1 MTLEEASC
9 NLGKR
14 VLYKPYKTCSSELYE
29 YGKITSVVGRNVF
42 VLYDGDFNSKAT
54 KSEDIEF
61 I

>member
-1 MTLEEASC
+1 MTLSEASC

-14 VLYKPYKTCSSELYE
+14 VIYKPYKKCNSELYE

-42 VLYDGDFNSKAT
+42 VLYDGEFNSKAT
-54 KSEDIEF
+54 SPEDIEF